1 MTIFPQTQCKTLI
14 LSLLQALFKDVI
26 TSVRTSS
33 LFVSKSRVFSFKFL
47 YLLPDCANFGLPST
61 GQPQSLR
68 LKFLFRLKGHQKPR
82 KEIGC
87 LSPAERLAGFESR
100 SFWFNRNALTHWATL
115 PSLARVLGCSQLNC
129 P

>member
-1 MTIFPQTQCKTLI
+1 MTIFPQTQFKTLI
-14 LSLLQALFKDVI
+14 VSLLQALFKDAI
-26 TSVRTSS
+26 TSTRTSS

-47 YLLPDCANFGLPST
+47 YLLSDCGNFGLPST

-68 LKFLFRLKGHQKPR
+68 LELFRLKGHQKPR

-115 PSLARVLGCSQLNC
+115 TSLVRALGCSQLNC